1 MTKKLFAIA
10 GILPA
15 LLLVIGCA
23 SVGSGPAPPGELT
36 VLNHTMTRGESGNVA
51 VQVTVKNTGPVMAEL
66 AEVTVSF
73 YDADKNLIDSS
84 SDSVINL
91 RPGETWDFE
100 FVLTETDCQDCGDVT
115 RYDIQTFAGV
125 SSGGI

>member
-1 MTKKLFAIA
+1 MTKKLLAIA

-15 LLLVIGCA
+15 LLLVTSCA
-23 SVGSGPAPPGELT
+23 GAGSGPAQSGELT

-51 VQVTVKNTGPVMAEL
+51 VRVTVKNTGPVTAEL

-73 YDADKNLIDSS
+73 YDADRNLIDSS

-100 FVLTETDCQDCGDVT
+100 ISCQGTQCSQVRSYEIETL
-115 RYDIQTFAGV
+115 AGT
-125 SSGGI
+125 SSGGL